1 MNQLKTIIF
10 LSMLLVFAAAC
21 GKDQSSVSADKVAE
35 EAGEA
40 IDAAKA
46 YALEKKTQL
55 QEQVDTKL
63 KEYQER
69 IDDLKVKADKATGDA
84 KNKFN
89 AAMAEW
95 DEKKESLKEQLE
107 EMKTATAENWA
118 KVEARINQGIEELGE
133 LYEKARSAVS

>member
-1 MNQLKTIIF
+1 MNQLKTILF
-10 LSMLLVFAAAC
+10 LSMLLLFAAAC
-21 GKDQSSVSADKVAE
+21 GKDQSTVSADKVAE
-35 EAGEA
+35 KAGEA
-40 IDAAKA
+40 VDAAKT
-46 YALEKKTQL
+46 YAVEKKTQL

-69 IDDLKVKADKATGDA
+69 IDELKVKADKATGDA

-89 AAMAEW
+89 EAMAEW
-95 DEKKESLKEQLE
+95 NEKKESLKEQLE
-107 EMKTATAENWA
+107 ELKTATAENWA